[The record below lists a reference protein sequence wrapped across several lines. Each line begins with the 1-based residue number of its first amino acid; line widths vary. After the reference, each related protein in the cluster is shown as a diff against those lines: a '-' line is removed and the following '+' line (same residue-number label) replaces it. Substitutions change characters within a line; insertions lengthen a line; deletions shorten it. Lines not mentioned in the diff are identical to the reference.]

1 MFAAFR
7 GTPSDRGRGRA
18 GGDLHRLAR
27 VRRPHGARPR
37 RATWKPCRPAIR
49 RPGSIPDRAMRR
61 RREYRLS
68 RFWMGFRP
76 RHADARRDARGGD
89 GWSLAVLCLARPRA
103 GLARGLGAYPATVLG
118 DRADPSGHG
127 WVQGEFV
134 RFPGVGA
141 ALRRPDAAEGARPSG
156 RSARRFLPAGGPW
169 SRRAWGRALA
179 TGRAYVT
186 ELRAAEGR
194 SNIAPACRRSRRGR
208 RDTVLGEILAAHMAP
223 CPDLLER
230 LVAEVAIAVS
240 ARGAA
245 AFPDDR
251 RGHDLVRSRRA
262 LPGRSPARLRRMGNS
277 LSRRWTP
284 ASWHQPPSGGSPMAA
299 LTRD

>member
-1 MFAAFR
+1 
-7 GTPSDRGRGRA
+7 
-18 GGDLHRLAR
+18 
-27 VRRPHGARPR
+27 
-37 RATWKPCRPAIR
+37 
-49 RPGSIPDRAMRR
+49 
-61 RREYRLS
+61 
-68 RFWMGFRP
+68 MGFRP
-76 RHADARRDARGGD
+76 RHADARRDARGRD

-103 GLARGLGAYPATVLG
+103 GLARGLGAYPAAVLG
-118 DRADPSGHG
+118 NCADPSGHG

-186 ELRAAEGR
+186 ELRATEGR
-194 SNIAPACRRSRRGR
+194 SNIAPARWRSHCGR

-230 LVAEVAIAVS
+230 LVAEVAVAVS
-240 ARGAA
+240 ARGAG

-251 RGHDLVRSRRA
+251 QGRGLVRSRRA
-262 LPGRSPARLRRMGNS
+262 TCLDAARRAPQAHGQFALTAVDARILASTAERREPHGGADARLNIGMR
-277 LSRRWTP
+277 
-284 ASWHQPPSGGSPMAA
+284 SGVG
-299 LTRD
+299 T